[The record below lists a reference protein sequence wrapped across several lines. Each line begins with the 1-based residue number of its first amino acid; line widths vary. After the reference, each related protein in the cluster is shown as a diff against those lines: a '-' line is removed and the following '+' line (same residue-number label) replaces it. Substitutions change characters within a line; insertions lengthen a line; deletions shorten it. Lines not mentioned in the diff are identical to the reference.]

1 MVELWAYYTEW
12 SKSEREKQ
20 LSYINAYIW
29 NLERWYWWTYLQGSN
44 GDADIENGPM
54 NKSGGEEE
62 EGEMNGESS
71 MEAYT
76 LPYVKYVDS
85 RNLLYDTGNANQ
97 GSVIA

>member
-1 MVELWAYYTEW
+1 M
-12 SKSEREKQ
+12 
-20 LSYINAYIW
+20 
-29 NLERWYWWTYLQGSN
+29 QGSN
-44 GDADIENGPM
+44 GDVDIENRPM
-54 NKSGGEEE
+54 NKSWGEEE
-62 EGEMNGESS
+62 EGEMNGKSS